1 MSSSARTTRMSD
13 DRGYLMVALL
23 VAMSIMAIM
32 MSAALP
38 AYHTLAQR
46 EKEAELVFRG
56 EQIARAIG
64 LYQRRVAN
72 AAVPSIDFLVENRYL
87 RKKYKDPITNDDF
100 EPLTSGAGGAPGA
113 QSDLQRVLQQDLARA
128 AGAAQGRGGATA
140 QGRGGAA
147 AQGRGGAVVGG
158 IVGVTSKSPLKS
170 LRLYNDRDTYN
181 QWIFMPVARG
191 RAGDAGALG
200 GGPGGRGGRGA
211 DGRGGDGR
219 GGRGADGRG
228 GRSALEELFQRGRGA
243 GPADGRGGRGPAGTR
258 GGRF

>member
-1 MSSSARTTRMSD
+1 
-13 DRGYLMVALL
+13 MVALL
-23 VAMSIMAIM
+23 VAMSVMGIM

-38 AYHTLAQR
+38 AYHTMAQR

-72 AAVPSIDFLVENRYL
+72 APVPSLDFLVENRYL

-100 EPLTSGAGGAPGA
+100 EPLTSGAGGAPGGVGA
-113 QSDLQRVLQQDLARA
+113 LVQQLQGQLQQAQGRA
-128 AGAAQGRGGATA
+128 GGAAQG
-140 QGRGGAA
+140 GRGGAA
-147 AQGRGGAVVGG
+147 TQGRGGAVVGG
-158 IVGVTSKSPLKS
+158 RVGVTSKSPLKS
-170 LRLYNDRDTYN
+170 LRLYNERDTYN

-211 DGRGGDGR
+211 DGRGGDGGR

-228 GRSALEELFQRGRGA
+228 GRSGLEELFQRGRGA
-243 GPADGRGGRGPAGTR
+243 GPADGRGGRGAQGTR

>member
-1 MSSSARTTRMSD
+1 
-13 DRGYLMVALL
+13 MVALL
-23 VAMSIMAIM
+23 VAMSIMGIM

-38 AYHTLAQR
+38 AYHTMAQR
-46 EKEAELVFRG
+46 EKESELVFRG

-72 AAVPSIDFLVENRYL
+72 APVPSIDFLVENRYL

-100 EPLTSGAGGAPGA
+100 EPLTSGAGGAPGDVGA
-113 QSDLQRVLQQDLARA
+113 MVQQLQSQLQQAQGRA
-128 AGAAQGRGGATA
+128 GGAAQGGRGGTA
-140 QGRGGAA
+140 PQGRGS
-147 AQGRGGAVVGG
+147 AVVGG

-170 LRLYNDRDTYN
+170 LRLYNERDTYN

-211 DGRGGDGR
+211 DGRGGDGGR

-228 GRSALEELFQRGRGA
+228 GRSGLEELFQRGRGA
-243 GPADGRGGRGPAGTR
+243 GPADGRGGRGGRGAQGTR